1 MELKWALRQN
11 FLSMGNGKFSELMEI
26 YKSLYNEELTKAQ
39 KGCGT
44 CRLRAVKRIAT
55 DFFAYQQK
63 LAVKEKEERLKEAQE
78 EAPKPKKGRPK
89 KMQQIENELDNKSD

>member
-55 DFFAYQQK
+55 DFFAYQEK
-63 LAVKEKEERLKEAQE
+63 LAVKEKEERLK

-89 KMQQIENELDNKSD
+89 KMQQIENELVNKS